1 MLGRTAGG
9 LTWMSRYIERAENT
23 ARLVETGMRIAL
35 TRRDEAASEWRAVV
49 TAAGVAEAFE
59 ARHGPSYDADHA
71 VDFLLRDPDN
81 PSSAISTVRAARE
94 NARAVRTALTREV
107 WQAVNECWLDMSHAL
122 ARPIPEAD
130 LPDMLDRLRRHG
142 SHVRGALIGTM
153 LRNATFH
160 FSRLGTA
167 LERADNTARILDVKY
182 HVLLPRAA
190 DVGGPLD
197 TAQWEQLLFAM
208 HVRRAYLTE
217 HGAEYSAD
225 RVAEF
230 LVLNPR
236 MPRSLVFCG
245 TNVAKRLGALAD
257 EFGTRPP
264 VADRADAFSRRL
276 RGTDVARLFEI
287 GLHEVLT
294 GVINEVA
301 GLSEDIATTYRFTA

>member
-23 ARLVETGMRIAL
+23 ARLVETGMRMAL
-35 TRRDEAASEWRAVV
+35 TRRGEAESEWRAVV
-49 TAAGVAEAFE
+49 TASGVGDLFE
-59 ARHGPSYDADHA
+59 ARHGPSFDADHA
-71 VDFLLRDPDN
+71 VDFLLRDPAN
-81 PSSAISTVRAARE
+81 PSSALATVKAARE
-94 NARAVRTALTREV
+94 NARGVRTALTREV
-107 WQAVNECWLDMSHAL
+107 WEAVNEFWLETSEAL
-122 ARPIPEAD
+122 KRPVTESD
-130 LPDMLDRLRRHG
+130 LPDLLDRLRRHG

-182 HVLLPRAA
+182 HVLLPKAA

-197 TAQWEQLLFAM
+197 TAQWEQLLYAV

-217 HGAEYSAD
+217 HGAEFTAD

-236 MPRSLVFCG
+236 MPRSLVFCADFAAEKL
-245 TNVAKRLGALAD
+245 NALAD

-264 VADRADAFSRRL
+264 IVDRAEALAERL
-276 RGTDVARLFEI
+276 RGHTVENLFQI
-287 GLHEVLT
+287 GLHELLV
-294 GVINEVA
+294 GIIDEVA
-301 GLSEDIATTYRFTA
+301 GLSDDLATTYRFTA

>member
-23 ARLVETGMRIAL
+23 ARLVETGMRMAL
-35 TRRDEAASEWRAVV
+35 TRRDEAPSEWRAVM
-49 TAAGVAEAFE
+49 TASGVSAAFE

-71 VDFLLRDPDN
+71 VDFLLRDSDN
-81 PSSAISTVRAARE
+81 PSSALATLHAARE
-94 NARAVRTALTREV
+94 NARGVRTAITREV
-107 WQAVNECWLDMSHAL
+107 WEAINEAWLDMAAVL
-122 ARPIPEAD
+122 KRPVPETD
-130 LPDMLDRLRRHG
+130 LPGVLDRLRRHG
-142 SHVRGALIGTM
+142 SLVRGALIGTM

-160 FSRLGTA
+160 FSRLGTM

-197 TAQWEQLLFAM
+197 TAQWEQLLFAV

-236 MPRSLVFCG
+236 MPRSLVFCA
-245 TNVAKRLGALAD
+245 TEVARKLAALGD
-257 EFGTRPP
+257 ELGGRAS
-264 VADRADAFSRRL
+264 VADRADTFA
-276 RGTDVARLFEI
+276 ARLSGYGTEDLFDI
-287 GLHEVLT
+287 GLHQVVSGVLT
-294 GVINEVA
+294 EIG
-301 GLSEDIATTYRFTA
+301 GLSDDIADTYRFTA